1 MCDIC
6 RLFINYVF
14 GTLNGLNHYTT
25 NGISIEMRYS
35 SITPCERPAQFDQN
49 DTMIH
54 NSVIP
59 ENMLGVVHKEVNQ
72 KLYPRRENLDEF
84 IGSLY
89 QRRLLFFSGQGL
101 WER

>member
-6 RLFINYVF
+6 KLFINDVL
-14 GTLNGLNHYTT
+14 GTLNRLDYYATK
-25 NGISIEMRYS
+25 GISIEMRYS
-35 SITPCERPAQFDQN
+35 SITPCARTAQFDQN

-59 ENMLGVVHKEVNQ
+59 EDRLGVVHKEVNQ